1 MFQKLTKQDWK
12 EIKVLLKSKDRNITQ
27 IARNYGISRNSVYAY
42 ARRRNWI
49 KHKDVQNP
57 KKRHFLKE
65 WLRKFAH

>member
-12 EIKVLLKSKDRNITQ
+12 EIKILLKSKDRNITQ

-49 KHKDVQNP
+49 KREIPQDIP
-57 KKRHFLKE
+57 KKSFLKRLFE
-65 WLRKFAH
+65 KITQ